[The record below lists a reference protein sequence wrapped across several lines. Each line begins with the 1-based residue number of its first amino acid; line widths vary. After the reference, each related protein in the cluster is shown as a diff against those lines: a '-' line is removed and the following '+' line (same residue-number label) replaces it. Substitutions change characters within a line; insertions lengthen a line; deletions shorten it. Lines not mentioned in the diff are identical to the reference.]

1 MGQSEYHLQISMRY
15 HDIILHMSAQ
25 RNTDLSLQ
33 GSQGITKSISNSRDS
48 KKNAMAQK
56 NAQLCWIQKHT
67 EEICNPLSGPPK
79 KLNLTVYQMEEAW
92 KE

>member
-1 MGQSEYHLQISMRY
+1 MGQSEYHLQIRKVPNEY
-15 HDIILHMSAQ
+15 DA
-25 RNTDLSLQ
+25 T
-33 GSQGITKSISNSRDS
+33 GITKSISNSRDF

-67 EEICNPLSGPPK
+67 EEICNPLSGPSK
-79 KLNLTVYQMEEAW
+79 KLKLTVYQMEEAW